1 LKNWA
6 EMNRLLPFILII
18 TLLAF
23 TSFFSGCSSKKVQ
36 KPYKTKYTS
45 QARQKSTMR
54 CYTVRGKKYNPS
66 YVSVGQVMKGV
77 SSWYGP
83 NFHGKQTSNGERYN
97 MHARTAAHKT
107 WPMDTMVKVNNLQNG
122 KSTIVRINDR
132 GPFVRGRII
141 DCSYK
146 AGKEIGLDR
155 MGIAKVSIQVV
166 GFAGKVQ
173 SAATIA
179 KRKETNTETRVMLSN
194 FGVQVG
200 AFKRNE
206 GAEVTRKMFA
216 SMYPKY
222 KPVVKK
228 FADVDGSGEPLY
240 RVWLMGFGSEQE
252 ARDFKNCNS
261 LEGAFIVRN

>member
-1 LKNWA
+1 MMK
-6 EMNRLLPFILII
+6 RLLSFMII
-18 TLLAF
+18 ISLASF
-23 TSFFSGCSSKKVQ
+23 TAFFSGCASKKAH

-45 QARQKSTMR
+45 KARHKSTMR
-54 CYTVRGKKYNPS
+54 CYTVRGKKYNPT
-66 YVSVGQVMKGV
+66 YVKVGQVMKGV

-107 WPMDTMVKVNNLQNG
+107 WPMDTMVKVKNLQNG

-155 MGIAKVSIQVV
+155 MGIAKVTIQVV

-179 KRKETNTETRVMLSN
+179 KSKESKTETRVRLSN

-200 AFKRNE
+200 AFKRRE

-216 SMYPKY
+216 GRYDKY
-222 KPVVKK
+222 RPVVKK
-228 FADVDGSGEPLY
+228 FADVDGSGDPLY
-240 RVWLMGFGSEQE
+240 RVWLMGFGSEEE
-252 ARDFKNCNS
+252 ARDFKECNS

>member
-1 LKNWA
+1 MKRSSLF
-6 EMNRLLPFILII
+6 LLVIILIASSA
-18 TLLAF
+18 LF
-23 TSFFSGCSSKKVQ
+23 TGCSGKRVVKDPSA
-36 KPYKTKYTS
+36 TKYTS
-45 QARQKSTMR
+45 KARHKSTMR
-54 CYTVRGKKYNPS
+54 SYRVHGKSYSPTYVR
-66 YVSVGQVMKGV
+66 VGQVMKGI

-107 WPMDTMVKVNNLQNG
+107 WPMDTMVKVINLQNG

-141 DCSYK
+141 DCSYT

-166 GFAGKVQ
+166 GFAGKIQ

-179 KRKETNTETRVMLSN
+179 KRKKTNTETRIKLSN

-200 AFKRNE
+200 AFKQYE
-206 GAEVTRKMFA
+206 GAKITRKMFA
-216 SMYPKY
+216 SMYDKY
-222 KPVVKK
+222 KPVIKK
-228 FADVDGSGEPLY
+228 FDDVYGNGEPLY
-240 RVWLMGFGSEQE
+240 RVWLMGFGSEDE
-252 ARDFKNCNS
+252 ARDFKNSND